1 MFEPKIVTT
10 AKALGQKWAGI
21 PGIEITANRRLFVV
35 CFSGGEREPD
45 PANTIYLLVS
55 DDGGESFSKPIIMAG
70 PRDGY
75 RAFDPTLWLDPKGRL
90 WLIFNRGDK
99 EQGRHG
105 VFARICNHPDDPDLP
120 VRIAQSIK
128 PDMDWGAEFQL
139 HLGVPY
145 AFRMNKPTVL
155 RSGDWALPVTH
166 CSECINDWFA
176 GDRQVQ
182 GMALSRDQGA
192 SWTLYGAIGAPSWA
206 LENMVIEREDG
217 TVVTYIRA
225 GGGFIYQSLSRDG
238 GLTWSPAAS
247 TTIPNP
253 GSRFFIRRL
262 ATGSWLLINSP
273 DPTSRTGIAAS
284 LSHDEGTSWQTPH
297 ILDPRE
303 NVSYPD
309 AAITPDGTIYAV
321 HDRDRGG
328 KGEIL
333 LTRFSLS
340 NL

>member
-1 MFEPKIVTT
+1 DGRMFEPKIVTT

-166 CSECINDWFA
+166 CSECIN
-176 GDRQVQ
+176 
-182 GMALSRDQGA
+182 
-192 SWTLYGAIGAPSWA
+192 
-206 LENMVIEREDG
+206 
-217 TVVTYIRA
+217 
-225 GGGFIYQSLSRDG
+225 
-238 GLTWSPAAS
+238 
-247 TTIPNP
+247 
-253 GSRFFIRRL
+253 
-262 ATGSWLLINSP
+262 
-273 DPTSRTGIAAS
+273 
-284 LSHDEGTSWQTPH
+284 
-297 ILDPRE
+297 
-303 NVSYPD
+303 
-309 AAITPDGTIYAV
+309 
-321 HDRDRGG
+321 
-328 KGEIL
+328 
-333 LTRFSLS
+333 
-340 NL
+340 